1 MCDLPKIVLAIESY
15 RAYDRDL
22 LKGISRYA
30 NEHGPWFFCHE
41 TEDVLNA
48 LLSVEKIRTAGVV
61 VRASEGIKALID
73 QLPISLPC
81 VVLGSGEG
89 ADGRI
94 NILNDSEQIGRTAA
108 DYLLT
113 LGFSDFAFCGRT
125 YDRESCQ
132 LADSFSRAI
141 QEAGFD
147 VISYF
152 CHDKVKTG
160 FAREVAAL
168 TEWIASLPKPIGVL
182 AVNDEW
188 GLAVLEA
195 CKAAEAEV
203 PEQVAVLG
211 VDNDFAKCEIA
222 MPPLSSIALNT
233 VKAGFEAAKRM
244 HRMIRQ
250 EAGCAYCE
258 ITIEPTR
265 IMTRQST
272 NVLAVPD
279 RVVAKALGFIRTHV
293 NKQIQV
299 NDVAE
304 SVSVSR
310 RELERRFKRYLN
322 YSIHQAIKLAK
333 VQLIAKML
341 LETSYSISEI
351 AFQLGFTDA
360 AHIARYFRD
369 VEGISPI
376 EYRKKNL
383 CVFG

>member
-1 MCDLPKIVLAIESY
+1 MCDLPKIILAIESN

-22 LKGISRYA
+22 LKGISQYA
-30 NEHGPWFFCHE
+30 NAHGPWFFCHE
-41 TEDVLNA
+41 TDDVFNA
-48 LLSVEKIRTAGVV
+48 LQSVEKIRPAGVV
-61 VRASEGIKALID
+61 VRVSQGVKELID
-73 QLPISLPC
+73 QLPASLPC
-81 VVLGSGEG
+81 VVLGSEEG

-94 NILNDSEQIGRTAA
+94 NVLNDSERIGRTAA
-108 DYLLT
+108 EDLLS

-141 QEAGFD
+141 QESGCD
-147 VISYF
+147 VKNYF
-152 CHDKVKTG
+152 CPDKANSG
-160 FAREVAAL
+160 FARDVTAL
-168 TEWIASLPKPIGVL
+168 TEWVASLSKPVGIL
-182 AVNDEW
+182 AVNDERS
-188 GLAVLEA
+188 LAVLEA

-233 VKAGFEAAKRM
+233 VKAGFEAAKLM
-244 HRMIRQ
+244 HRMIRR
-250 EAGCAYCE
+250 EVGCAYRE
-258 ITIEPTR
+258 IAVEPTR
-265 IMTRQST
+265 IVTRQST

-279 RVVAKALGFIRTHV
+279 RVVARALDFIRTHV

-310 RELERRFKRYLN
+310 RELERRFKRNLN

-333 VQLIAKML
+333 VQLIAQML

-383 CVFG
+383 CVL